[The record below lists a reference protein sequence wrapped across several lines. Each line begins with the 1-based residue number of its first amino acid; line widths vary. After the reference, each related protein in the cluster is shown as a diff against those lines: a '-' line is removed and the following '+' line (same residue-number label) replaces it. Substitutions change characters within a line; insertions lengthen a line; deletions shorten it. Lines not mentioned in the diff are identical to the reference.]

1 MKFEI
6 HFGVKNLDND
16 NSKKVYT
23 IDDLYKEQMADNAKA
38 VASKDFSMMLIQYR
52 QTLRLRF
59 RHEKEL
65 ARYQLRLRFRHEKEL
80 ARYQLDNLAVESFR
94 LEAAMTALCEQSANE
109 SNKLSQKIIDINNQ

>member
-1 MKFEI
+1 MKFEVN
-6 HFGVKNLDND
+6 FGVKNLNHV

-65 ARYQLRLRFRHEKEL
+65 ARH
-80 ARYQLDNLAVESFR
+80 QLDNLAVESFR
-94 LEAAMTALCEQSANE
+94 LETAMADLFAQAVDEAD
-109 SNKLSQKIIDINNQ
+109 KLKKKITEINNQ

>member
-6 HFGVKNLDND
+6 NFGVKNLDRND
-16 NSKKVYT
+16 SSKKVYT

-52 QTLRLRF
+52 QTLC
-59 RHEKEL
+59 
-65 ARYQLRLRFRHEKEL
+65 LRFRHEKEL

-94 LEAAMTALCEQSANE
+94 LEAAMTALYEQSDNE
-109 SNKLSQKIIDINNQ
+109 ANKLSQKIIDINNQ

>member
-1 MKFEI
+1 MKFEVN
-6 HFGVKNLDND
+6 FGVKNLNHV

-65 ARYQLRLRFRHEKEL
+65 ARH
-80 ARYQLDNLAVESFR
+80 QLDNLAVESFR
-94 LEAAMTALCEQSANE
+94 LETAMADLFAQAVDEADKL
-109 SNKLSQKIIDINNQ
+109 NKKITEINNQ

>member
-6 HFGVKNLDND
+6 NFGVKNLDCND

-23 IDDLYKEQMADNAKA
+23 INDLYKEQMADNAKA

-52 QTLRLRF
+52 QT
-59 RHEKEL
+59 
-65 ARYQLRLRFRHEKEL
+65 LRLRFRHEKEL

>member
-6 HFGVKNLDND
+6 NFGVKNLDRND
-16 NSKKVYT
+16 SSKKVYT

-65 ARYQLRLRFRHEKEL
+65 ARYQL
-80 ARYQLDNLAVESFR
+80 DNLAVESFR
-94 LEAAMTALCEQSANE
+94 LENAMTALCEQSANE
-109 SNKLSQKIIDINNQ
+109 ANKLSQKIIDINNQ

>member
-6 HFGVKNLDND
+6 NFGVKNLDRND

-65 ARYQLRLRFRHEKEL
+65 ARYQL
-80 ARYQLDNLAVESFR
+80 DNLAVESFR
-94 LEAAMTALCEQSANE
+94 LEAAMTALYEQSANDT
-109 SNKLSQKIIDINNQ
+109 NKLSQKIIDVNNQ

>member
-6 HFGVKNLDND
+6 NFGVKNLDRND

-38 VASKDFSMMLIQYR
+38 VASKDFNMMLIQYR
-52 QTLRLRF
+52 QT
-59 RHEKEL
+59 
-65 ARYQLRLRFRHEKEL
+65 LRLRFRHEKEL

-94 LEAAMTALCEQSANE
+94 LEAAMTALYEQSANDA
-109 SNKLSQKIIDINNQ
+109 NKLSQKIIDINNQ

>member
-6 HFGVKNLDND
+6 NFGVKNLDRND

-38 VASKDFSMMLIQYR
+38 VASKDFNMMLIQYR
-52 QTLRLRF
+52 QT
-59 RHEKEL
+59 
-65 ARYQLRLRFRHEKEL
+65 LRLRFRHEKEL

-94 LEAAMTALCEQSANE
+94 LENAMTALHEQSANE
-109 SNKLSQKIIDINNQ
+109 ANKLSQKIIDISNQ